1 MNHWPSIWIKH
12 DISVRII
19 PLLNHHV
26 EWRCLGSLSFS
37 QIYPAKTWLW
47 GRALPE
53 GHSHPE
59 TPNRILQPTPSL
71 NITQSI
77 KSQQMTPIFIY
88 CRPLGKKNCWLFLSP
103 KNTPNT
109 AIPLPSNRDPFG
121 LNETIRNVL
130 FRLGDRVVGGTAAF
144 APKLTDLWEKFSK
157 FMGSSWNSK
166 CSSVTRNYPCH
177 DEKWQKIKLFFTQP
191 NYRLFGTEKGPNL
204 ITGPKK
210 WVPKRLHQ
218 KIVRCQVFG

>member
-1 MNHWPSIWIKH
+1 MTLPG
-12 DISVRII
+12 VTII
-19 PLLNHHV
+19 RPELYCN
-26 EWRCLGSLSFS
+26 
-37 QIYPAKTWLW
+37 

-77 KSQQMTPIFIY
+77 KSQQMIHIFIY

-103 KNTPNT
+103 KNHTKHRHSSSLKTGPVWPQWDDT
-109 AIPLPSNRDPFG
+109 QCLVPTQGRGRRRHRSICPETHGPLGEVFKVHGIFVKLQVRQWPELSMPWR
-121 LNETIRNVL
+121 E
-130 FRLGDRVVGGTAAF
+130 VG
-144 APKLTDLWEKFSK
+144 KKHK
-157 FMGSSWNSK
+157 K
-166 CSSVTRNYPCH
+166 R
-177 DEKWQKIKLFFTQP
+177 FFTQP
-191 NYRLFGTEKGPNL
+191 NYRLFGTEKGPNS

-218 KIVRCQVFG
+218 NIVRCRVFG